1 MTRIVTLL
9 DLMNAVAEHAR
20 SEAEVIATVVYL
32 VNSGRVR
39 LRGSL
44 EGARFDL
51 PGETRAV
58 A

>member
-1 MTRIVTLL
+1 MARSVTLL

-20 SEAEVIATVVYL
+20 SEAEVVATVVYL

-44 EGARFDL
+44 EGVRFDL